1 MKNARKIDLEN
12 YTKGNSK
19 IINGVHWYTDK
30 NGKPVQTV
38 ESHRRKNVNR
48 MIVNGKIIH
57 KYINKQPNK
66 RKGDLNPLYKPGNYK
81 SLDDAYS
88 HNELDEMDKNK
99 NVKSEIY
106 IITNPHYESRGW
118 FKIGKATMSAEARL
132 VNYQTSDPDR
142 SFYIVATKSVP
153 VTKDASEEERSMQNF
168 IEGFANKRQNEWFNI
183 DKTKL
188 VNLFNPKKGD

>member
-66 RKGDLNPLYKPGNYK
+66 RKGDLNPLHKPGNYK

-88 HNELDEMDKNK
+88 HNELDEMAKDK
-99 NVKSEIY
+99 NVKGELY
-106 IITNPHYESRGW
+106 IATRPEFEKKGW
-118 FKIGKATMSAEARL
+118 FKIGMSVNSAESRL
-132 VNYQTSDPDR
+132 KNYQTGSPFQDYYLVDKKAVTN
-142 SFYIVATKSVP
+142 VA
-153 VTKDASEEERSMQNF
+153 DEERKMHRYIKQFCDKKS
-168 IEGFANKRQNEWFNI
+168 NEWFKI
-183 DKTKL
+183 DKNKL
-188 VNLFNPKKGD
+188 LKLFNEKKGE